1 MLQIS
6 VLCKEGMW
14 PYQVLQN
21 TSGRDAPV
29 YLNVENISY
38 SYGNVRALRN
48 VSFSANLGE
57 VTGIIGANGAGKT
70 TAMRIITR
78 YLVPQSGD
86 VFIDG
91 RSIRHWR
98 NEDFPVS
105 YIPDEPVFYEELT
118 LLEHL
123 HFVKALYPKN
133 LQDIEGLIGRFEF
146 YDHINKVPSS
156 LSKGNRQKL
165 MIALALLREYQI
177 LIADEPFTGLDPN
190 QIYNLKNIL
199 SEQRKMGKAVLLS
212 THLLDMID
220 NLCDRYVIL
229 HKGYLLAA
237 GTKEDIQAAFDIE
250 GAASLEAIYL
260 EITKRMEK

>member
-1 MLQIS
+1 
-6 VLCKEGMW
+6 V
-14 PYQVLQN
+14 
-21 TSGRDAPV
+21 
-29 YLNVENISY
+29 
-38 SYGNVRALRN
+38 
-48 VSFSANLGE
+48 
-57 VTGIIGANGAGKT
+57 NGAGKT
-70 TAMRIITR
+70 TLMLIIAR

-86 VFIDG
+86 VFLDG
-91 RSIRHWR
+91 RSIRQWR

-133 LQDIEGLIGRFEF
+133 VQDIEGLIEGFEF
-146 YDHINKVPSS
+146 CDHIDKVPSL

-190 QIYNLKNIL
+190 QIHHFKNIIT
-199 SEQRKMGKAVLLS
+199 EQRKMGKAVLLS
-212 THLLDMID
+212 THLLDVID

-229 HKGYLLAA
+229 HKGRVLAV
-237 GTKEDIQAAFDIE
+237 GTKKDIQAAFGI
-250 GAASLEAIYL
+250 AQATSLEAIYL
-260 EITKRMEK
+260 DIMKRGEK

>member
-1 MLQIS
+1 MRGGAS
-6 VLCKEGMW
+6 
-14 PYQVLQN
+14 
-21 TSGRDAPV
+21 V
-29 YLNVENISY
+29 YLSVENISY
-38 SYGNVRALRN
+38 SYGNIRALRD

-78 YLVPQSGD
+78 YLVPQKGD

-91 RSIRHWR
+91 RSIRQWR

-133 LQDIEGLIGRFEF
+133 MQDIEGLIERFEF

-190 QIYNLKNIL
+190 QIYNFKNIL

-229 HKGYLLAA
+229 HKGYLLAV

-250 GAASLEAIYL
+250 EAASLETIYL
-260 EITKRMEK
+260 EITKRGEK

>member
-1 MLQIS
+1 M
-6 VLCKEGMW
+6 
-14 PYQVLQN
+14 
-21 TSGRDAPV
+21 
-29 YLNVENISY
+29 YLSVENISY
-38 SYGNVRALRN
+38 SYDNVMALQD

-70 TAMRIITR
+70 TSMLIITR

-86 VFIDG
+86 VFLDG
-91 RSIRHWR
+91 RSIRQWR

-133 LQDIEGLIGRFEF
+133 MQDIEDLIERFEF
-146 YDHINKVPSS
+146 SDHINKVPSL

-190 QIYNLKNIL
+190 QIHHFKNIL

-212 THLLDMID
+212 THLLDIID

-229 HKGYLLAA
+229 HKGRVLAA
-237 GTKEDIQAAFDIE
+237 GTKEDIKAAFDIAE
-250 GAASLEAIYL
+250 AASLEAIYL
-260 EITKRMEK
+260 DITKRGEG

>member
-1 MLQIS
+1 MRGE
-6 VLCKEGMW
+6 VPM
-14 PYQVLQN
+14 
-21 TSGRDAPV
+21 
-29 YLNVENISY
+29 YLSVENVSY
-38 SYGNVRALRN
+38 SYGNIMALQD
-48 VSFSANLGE
+48 VSLSASLGE
-57 VTGIIGANGAGKT
+57 ITGVIGANGAGKT
-70 TAMRIITR
+70 TLMLIIAR

-86 VFIDG
+86 VFLDG
-91 RSIRHWR
+91 RSIRQWR

-133 LQDIEGLIGRFEF
+133 VQDIEGLIEGFEF
-146 YDHINKVPSS
+146 CDHIDKVPSL

-190 QIYNLKNIL
+190 QIHHFKNIIT
-199 SEQRKMGKAVLLS
+199 EQRKMGKAVLLS
-212 THLLDMID
+212 THLLDVID

-229 HKGYLLAA
+229 HKGRVLAV
-237 GTKEDIQAAFDIE
+237 GTKKDIQAAFGI
-250 GAASLEAIYL
+250 AQATSLEAIYL
-260 EITKRMEK
+260 DIMKRGEK